1 MFGGKNKG
9 HRRHGYH
16 QNTQATTEGDG
27 FTSLTISNLLL
38 REDDGLP
45 CCLLERPASMGLIF
59 CTGCNPSVT
68 CYLCSCLRR
77 GFGTNSASS
86 EDNPKWFILPLSKKL
101 QIFFVDEIF
110 PSHSR
115 MSPLSLVGETLA
127 LCDLTKNRCCCSTA
141 DSQHIMV
148 TFSDTLLTHQ
158 RGKCGINGK
167 CQVL

>member
-77 GFGTNSASS
+77 GFGTFCHF
-86 EDNPKWFILPLSKKL
+86 PKSF
-101 QIFFVDEIF
+101 
-110 PSHSR
+110 R
-115 MSPLSLVGETLA
+115 YSLLMKYFLLTAVGETLA

-148 TFSDTLLTHQ
+148 TFSDTLLTRQQ